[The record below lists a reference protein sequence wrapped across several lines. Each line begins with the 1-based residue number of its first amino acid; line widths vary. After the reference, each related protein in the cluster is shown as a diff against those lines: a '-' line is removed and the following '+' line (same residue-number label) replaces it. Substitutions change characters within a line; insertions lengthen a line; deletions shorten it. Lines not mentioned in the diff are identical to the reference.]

1 MIAMKLTVFG
11 ASGRTGQE
19 LVRQALGRGHDVRA
33 VVRDPARLPLRN
45 PRLTVDVADVRDP
58 RSVLPTVSDA
68 DAVLSALGPRRGDSA
83 AITADGVLAVSQA
96 MKAAGV
102 SRIVAISAAPVPPP
116 NPHDAA
122 LYRHAVRPLLW
133 RLFGDA
139 YRGLREMEQVLADC
153 GLDWTALR
161 PPYLTNT
168 PRDGRYRISFEQDER
183 ATGSLSR
190 GNLADA
196 MLRCLDEPDTI
207 GRFVAVMK

>member
-11 ASGRTGQE
+11 ATGRTGRE

-33 VVRDPARLPLRN
+33 VVRDPAGLPLRN

-58 RSVLPTVSDA
+58 RSVLPSVADA
-68 DAVLSALGPRRGDSA
+68 DAVLSALGPRRGGPA
-83 AITADGVLAVSQA
+83 TIMADGALAVSQA

-102 SRIVAISAAPVPPP
+102 RRIVAVSAAPVPPP
-116 NPHDAA
+116 TELDPV
-122 LYRHAVRPLLW
+122 LYRRVVRPLLW
-133 RLFGDA
+133 RFFGDA
-139 YRGLREMEQVLADC
+139 YRGLMEMERVLIDS

-161 PPYLTNT
+161 PPYLTSA
-168 PRDGRYRISFEQDER
+168 PRDGRYRLSLEEDER
-183 ATGSLSR
+183 ATGAVSR
-190 GNLADA
+190 ANLADA